1 MNTWCYIL
9 FSRKLN
15 RFYVGSTELLPKQR
29 LQMHLSNTYGSS
41 KFTAKADDWELFME
55 VECNS
60 IICARKVETHLKKMR
75 NSKYYLWLSQNPN
88 AVEKIKER
96 FT

>member
-1 MNTWCYIL
+1 MNAWCYIL

-15 RFYVGSTELLPKQR
+15 RFYVGSTELL
-29 LQMHLSNTYGSS
+29 H
-41 KFTAKADDWELFME
+41 WELFME